1 MQDLF
6 PGPARDLTKAI
17 GGASVLN
24 GAAKHAVDDS
34 REDPMR
40 QYVVALTLMLAPL
53 YAQAQQPQDAPGQG
67 MGMRGGVA
75 AAMLA
80 EREALQL
87 TADQVA
93 KLEAIRDQQQE
104 QFAAARARMQ
114 QHMPERP
121 QLTPEER
128 AARRAEMQQRREQM
142 TPEQRAELRS
152 QMRERRAQVSP
163 EQREAMRT
171 EMEAVREQARASA
184 EAARAVLTDEQR
196 AKWDELVEA
205 RKQER
210 MEQRPR
216 RGERRGD
223 RPMRMRRGMQGTL
236 R

>member
-34 REDPMR
+34 REDAMR

-104 QFAAARARMQ
+104 QLDRKSTRLNSSHVKISYAVFCLKKKKKNKKQ
-114 QHMPERP
+114 SG
-121 QLTPEER
+121 
-128 AARRAEMQQRREQM
+128 
-142 TPEQRAELRS
+142 S
-152 QMRERRAQVSP
+152 Q
-163 EQREAMRT
+163 
-171 EMEAVREQARASA
+171 
-184 EAARAVLTDEQR
+184 
-196 AKWDELVEA
+196 
-205 RKQER
+205 
-210 MEQRPR
+210 
-216 RGERRGD
+216 
-223 RPMRMRRGMQGTL
+223 
-236 R
+236 